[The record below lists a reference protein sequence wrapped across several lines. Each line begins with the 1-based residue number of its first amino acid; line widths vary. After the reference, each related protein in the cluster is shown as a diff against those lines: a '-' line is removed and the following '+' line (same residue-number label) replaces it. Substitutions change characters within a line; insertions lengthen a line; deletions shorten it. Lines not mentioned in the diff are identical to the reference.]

1 MDELKLILAAI
12 CEEFFF
18 RGFLLDLIISKYK
31 VQYLKAALGVSLV
44 FALSHF
50 VNGFS
55 YGTWEYV
62 CCQVVFA
69 LGISMLLCWLYIE
82 RKSIIPCI
90 ILHGL
95 INVQSLFS
103 VKINEQGLAYI
114 TMGDVLAYGL
124 LAFLCFGY
132 SSYKLGGMNK

>member
-1 MDELKLILAAI
+1 MDGLELVLAAI

-31 VQYLKAALGVSLV
+31 VQYLKAALGVSLA

-55 YGTWEYV
+55 YATWEYV
-62 CCQVVFA
+62 CCQMVFA

-82 RKSIIPCI
+82 RESIIPCI
-90 ILHGL
+90 IFHGL
-95 INVQSLFS
+95 INVQSIFS

-114 TMGDVLAYGL
+114 TIGEVLAYISF
-124 LAFLCFGY
+124 AFLCFGY